1 VTPSSRDS
9 SGQAPTGE
17 VTRLLRAARDG
28 DGAAMERALG
38 LVYDDLRVLA
48 RQKLAKEYQERTL
61 EPTGLVHEAYLK
73 LTGGA
78 IDAKDRSHF
87 FALAAN
93 AMRQVL
99 VDHARKRL
107 AGKREDAWKQ
117 VTLTG
122 LRQSGGIDA
131 EELIALDDA
140 LSRLDERQR
149 KIVECR
155 FFAGMEE
162 TEIAAA
168 LGVTDRTVRREWAKA
183 RAHLNRALYGSE
195 L

>member
-1 VTPSSRDS
+1 MTD
-9 SGQAPTGE
+9 TGE
-17 VTRLLRAARDG
+17 VTKLLRAAREG
-28 DGAAMERALG
+28 DNAAMERALG

-48 RQKLAKEYQERTL
+48 RRKLAKEYQERTL

-73 LTGGA
+73 MTGGA
-78 IDAKDRSHF
+78 VEAKDRAHF

-117 VTLTG
+117 VTLTDH
-122 LRQSGGIDA
+122 QSDGVDA

-162 TEIAAA
+162 SEIAAA

-183 RAHLNRALYGSE
+183 RARLNLALYGSD
-195 L
+195 

>member
-1 VTPSSRDS
+1 MTDTGDVT
-9 SGQAPTGE
+9 
-17 VTRLLRAARDG
+17 VLLRKAREG
-28 DGAAMERALG
+28 DAAAMDRALG

-48 RQKLAKEYQERTL
+48 RQKLAREYQERTL
-61 EPTGLVHEAYLK
+61 EPTALVHEAFLK
-73 LTGGA
+73 LTGGTA
-78 IDAKDRSHF
+78 IDAQDRSHF

-99 VDHARKRL
+99 VDHARRRL

-117 VTLTG
+117 VTLTDH
-122 LRQSGGIDA
+122 RRSGGLDA
-131 EELIALDDA
+131 AELIALDDA
-140 LSRLDERQR
+140 LAQLDERQR

-168 LGVTDRTVRREWAKA
+168 LGVTDRTVRREWVKA
-183 RAHLNRALYGSE
+183 RARLNLVLYGTS
-195 L
+195 